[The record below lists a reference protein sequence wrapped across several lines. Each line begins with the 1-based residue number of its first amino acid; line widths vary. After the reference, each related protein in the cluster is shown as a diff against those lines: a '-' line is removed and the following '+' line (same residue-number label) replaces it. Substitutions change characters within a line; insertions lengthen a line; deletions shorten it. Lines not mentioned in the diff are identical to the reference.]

1 MGSKKVLEELYLG
14 TGNGEALAGVAPR
27 INLGKVTII
36 LDRYKAILKDF
47 DPRELETLGHVPQ
60 AMLSRM
66 GEVGL
71 FGLILPLRYGGLG
84 LNLHEYLWLV
94 ERMVSLDLS
103 VSLISLAHLSI
114 GTKGIVLFGS
124 DLQKERYLVPASAGE
139 MVFSFALTEPLVGS
153 DAQHIQTRAE
163 LSEDGE
169 HYILNGRK
177 TYITNANHAR
187 GFTTFAQLDSA
198 RPGFMGAFIVEAGWE
213 GVKIGKDMPKMG
225 LKASSTAAIQFRD
238 VRVPVANLLG
248 KPGDGFK
255 IAMTVL
261 NFGRLA
267 LGAASSGMMS
277 QSLLDMLDRSA
288 ARMQFGRPIRS
299 YPLIQEK
306 LVRTSVHQVVSSS
319 INEWVA
325 HLLEED
331 PLAPLAI
338 ETSHC
343 KLYGTTRGWESAYD
357 ALQVAGGAG
366 YLMTHP
372 YEKRMRDFRVT
383 TVFEGTTE
391 IHSIYPAIQLMR
403 RAARLLKGAGGS
415 AAGKWWRGM
424 LWVYGPTLGGISF
437 ADPDLRRA
445 ARFCRR
451 SIRSIR
457 KLLFRGL
464 AVHGAKVFDH
474 QFLLR
479 KVTMLSL
486 GCFGILALLRR
497 YLHQFPARDLCDAD
511 RAVLRYALAEAEE
524 DRLRCARSG
533 PSQLEKLH
541 DAVMAQWPTGD
552 GEQDSDRKIKKK
564 LEIIA

>member
-1 MGSKKVLEELYLG
+1 
-14 TGNGEALAGVAPR
+14 
-27 INLGKVTII
+27 
-36 LDRYKAILKDF
+36 
-47 DPRELETLGHVPQ
+47 
-60 AMLSRM
+60 
-66 GEVGL
+66 VGL

-94 ERMVSLDLS
+94 EEMVKLDLS
-103 VSLISLAHLSI
+103 IGLVSLAHLSI
-114 GTKGIVLFGS
+114 GTKGILLFGS
-124 DLQKERYLVPASAGE
+124 DSQKERYLVPAASGE
-139 MVFSFALTEPLVGS
+139 MIFSFALTEPLVGS
-153 DAQHIQTRAE
+153 DAQHILTRAE

-169 HYILNGRK
+169 HYILNGGK
-177 TYITNANHAR
+177 TYITNANYAR
-187 GFTTFAQLDSA
+187 GFTTFAQLDPA
-198 RPGFMGAFIVEAGWE
+198 RPGFMGAFIVEAGWD
-213 GVKIGKDMPKMG
+213 GVKIGRDMPKMG
-225 LKASSTAAIQFRD
+225 LKASSTAAVHFRD

-255 IAMTVL
+255 VAMTVL

-267 LGAASSGMMS
+267 LGAASAGMMS
-277 QSLLDMLDRSA
+277 QSLQDMLDRSA
-288 ARMQFGRPIRS
+288 SRIQFGRPIRS

-306 LVRTSVHQVVSSS
+306 LVKTRVHHAVSSS

-331 PLAPLAI
+331 PMAPVAI

-343 KLYGTTRGWESAYD
+343 KLYGTTCGWESAYD

-403 RAARLLKGAGGS
+403 GAARLLSGEGGTV
-415 AAGKWWRGM
+415 AGKWWRG
-424 LWVYGPTLGGISF
+424 LFWILGPTFGGLSF
-437 ADPDLRRA
+437 ADPDLRKA

-457 KLLFRGL
+457 KLLFMGL
-464 AVHGAKVFDH
+464 ILHGAKVFEH
-474 QFLLR
+474 QFFLR
-479 KVTMLSL
+479 RVTRLSL

-497 YLHQFPARDLCDAD
+497 YLSRPPGTVLSAED
-511 RAVLRYALAEAEE
+511 RAVLHYAMAEAEE
-524 DRLRCARSG
+524 VRRRCARSG
-533 PSQLEKLH
+533 PSRLERLH
-541 DAVMAQWPTGD
+541 DAVMAQWPAGD
-552 GEQDSDRKIKKK
+552 GNLNPDRKI
-564 LEIIA
+564 